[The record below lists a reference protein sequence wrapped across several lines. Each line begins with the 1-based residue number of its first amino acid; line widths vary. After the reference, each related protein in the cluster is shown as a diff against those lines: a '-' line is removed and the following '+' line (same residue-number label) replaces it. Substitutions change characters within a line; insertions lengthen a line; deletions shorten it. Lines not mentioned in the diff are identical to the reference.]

1 MPTDHHQSP
10 LRSQSQS
17 RARSR
22 RISLFFVSEPSLEY
36 TNSLDR
42 PTVQPVRVSV
52 SPSKIPVWG
61 ESTGGQFTC
70 RAVLFALRKKKNK
83 GGGAAEELRPGRM
96 QLYAKIPW
104 IWSFRWKRIRYLAF
118 RLSTDWRTMPE
129 RGGGKKKKEKRK
141 TRRGQ
146 RTHVTPNDRWNCRA
160 EESAEIKWIIIIMHG
175 TLPEPGS
182 LLLSTNKVATRAN
195 PADRPTCRSG
205 NWFGPQRPLTA
216 AKASASA
223 TDSDSA
229 SSSSAGAVSE

>member
-42 PTVQPVRVSV
+42 PTVQPVRMSV

-70 RAVLFALRKKKNK
+70 RAVLFALRKKKIK
-83 GGGAAEELRPGRM
+83 EEEQRRSCDLVVCSFMRKFHESDRFGGSVLDIWHFGFLLTDVQCQSEE
-96 QLYAKIPW
+96 
-104 IWSFRWKRIRYLAF
+104 
-118 RLSTDWRTMPE
+118 E
-129 RGGGKKKKEKRK
+129 EKKKEKRK

-205 NWFGPQRPLTA
+205 N
-216 AKASASA
+216 
-223 TDSDSA
+223 
-229 SSSSAGAVSE
+229 